1 MPSPYACDNLPLV
14 KRSEIAKY
22 FAKFGKRGGK
32 ARAKKL
38 TTEQRKESARKAA
51 HARWAKVKK
60 MGVNRDRRG
69 LHR

>member
-1 MPSPYACDNLPLV
+1 V

-38 TTEQRKESARKAA
+38 TAEQRKESARQAA
-51 HARWAKVKK
+51 QARWSKKKGVKAETA
-60 MGVNRDRRG
+60 
-69 LHR
+69 